1 MSFVLTRDPEEF
13 MARAGSLVMSR
24 LECNVMATVLV
35 NLREGAFGE
44 GKALFGYS
52 LAPDGNPVGA
62 AMRVMPYPLLT
73 SSVAESEVA
82 SLTELWLTEDPAIPG
97 VVGIPATARAI
108 AAEWA
113 RASGGVTRIRM
124 RQAMHELTEVVD
136 PVHRPAG
143 ALRPAALGE
152 RAMLIE
158 WMRGFATE
166 AGVVAGDVERHI
178 DARLRLGGLAV
189 WEDGGPV
196 SLVGVQPRVAGIVR
210 IGPVYTPPRSRRRGY
225 AGAAVAAACRRAL
238 AEGAERCTL
247 FTDLAN
253 PTSNKIYGE
262 VGFRAIADWEEHEFE
277 PPTAPG

>member
-1 MSFVLTRDPEEF
+1 SRSSMRPEWTKRRGCPAVHTDRRCNGDRARVTRRGPTSRGGEADEWRWTAPGRCAAGACEAPLPGQRRRGSYHHHTNRVGRILAELNPFGRRVAPDRGPRALRDDPRMSFVLTRDPEEF

-136 PVHRPAG
+136 PVHRPPG

-152 RAMLIE
+152 R
-158 WMRGFATE
+158 
-166 AGVVAGDVERHI
+166 
-178 DARLRLGGLAV
+178 
-189 WEDGGPV
+189 
-196 SLVGVQPRVAGIVR
+196 
-210 IGPVYTPPRSRRRGY
+210 
-225 AGAAVAAACRRAL
+225 
-238 AEGAERCTL
+238 
-247 FTDLAN
+247 
-253 PTSNKIYGE
+253 
-262 VGFRAIADWEEHEFE
+262 
-277 PPTAPG
+277 